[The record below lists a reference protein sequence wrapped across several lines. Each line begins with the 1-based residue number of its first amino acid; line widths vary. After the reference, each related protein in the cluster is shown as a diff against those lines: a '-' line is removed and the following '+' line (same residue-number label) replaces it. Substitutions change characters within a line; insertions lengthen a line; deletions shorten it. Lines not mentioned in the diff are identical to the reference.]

1 MVKTSQVDNKRI
13 AKNTLILY
21 FRMAIT
27 MIVSLYTS
35 RVVLSALGVE
45 DYGIYNVV
53 GGVVALLN
61 VISGSMTAAT
71 SRFLSYE
78 LGQRNSNRLSD
89 TFSTLLNVHIL
100 IGIIVYILGEFIGI
114 WFIENKLIIPA
125 DRIDAAIWV
134 LQFSLFTFFCTVINV
149 PYSSSVIS
157 HEKMG
162 VFAYIA
168 IIEVV
173 AKLGIAFILTCISF
187 DRLIVYALLL
197 ALVSVIIQVVYYLHC
212 RRFSE
217 CRFRLIF
224 DIPLLKNITSFIGW
238 AFLGNASV
246 VIKTQGVT
254 VLLNMFFGPV
264 VNAAQGIANQVESI
278 SSRFVYSYMIASNP
292 QIIKSYSA
300 NEYTQ
305 MHNLIFRT
313 SKFSAFLLLMLMSPV
328 VLNIDFLLGL
338 WLKDVPD
345 HTSAFVILTLTYAFI
360 DTLTAPLFTGV
371 LSTAKIKWYEI
382 QITFSYLMMV
392 VVIYLGFKMGLP
404 PETALFVSILCKVI
418 ILLILLNH
426 SKRLYNFPLKDYMT
440 KVITPVCTAVISPII
455 VYLIFL
461 FVSLSYVGTFFLSS
475 IVVLIILISIIWL
488 TGLEASEKVFVLNII
503 RNKVFKRLATN
514 E

>member
-1 MVKTSQVDNKRI
+1 MSKPILDNKKI
-13 AKNTLILY
+13 ARNTLILY

-78 LGQRNSNRLSD
+78 LGQADSKRLSD

-100 IGIIVYILGEFIGI
+100 IGLVVLVFGELFGM
-114 WFIENKLIIPA
+114 WFIESKLNIPV
-125 DRIDAAIWV
+125 DRVDAAIWV
-134 LQFSLFTFFCTVINV
+134 LQFSLFTFFFTVINV
-149 PYSSSVIS
+149 PYSSSVVS
-157 HEKMG
+157 HEEMG

-168 IIEVV
+168 IFEVV
-173 AKLGIAFILTCISF
+173 AKLGIAFALMYTSF

-197 ALVSVIIQVVYYLHC
+197 ALVSVITQIVYYIYC
-212 RRFSE
+212 RKYSE
-217 CRFRLIF
+217 CRFRIIL
-224 DIPLLKNITSFIGW
+224 DIPLLKNIVSFIGW
-238 AFLGNASV
+238 AFFGNASV

-278 SSRFVYSYMIASNP
+278 SSRFVYSYMMASNP
-292 QIIKSYSA
+292 QIIKLYSA
-300 NEYTQ
+300 NEHDQ

-313 SKFSAFLLLMLMSPV
+313 SKFSAFLLLLLMSPV
-328 VLNIDFLLGL
+328 VLNVNFLLGI

-345 HTSAFVILTLTYAFI
+345 HTSAFVILTLAYAFR
-360 DTLTAPLFTGV
+360 DTLTAPLVTGV

-382 QITFSYLMMV
+382 QITVAYIAMV
-392 VVIYLGFKMGLP
+392 IAVYIGFRLGLP
-404 PETALFVSILCKVI
+404 AEVAFITSIICKLVV
-418 ILLILLNH
+418 LLILLYH
-426 SKRLYNFPLKDYMT
+426 SRRLYDLPLNEYSK
-440 KVITPVCTAVISPII
+440 KVILPVILAAACPVIVYFISALVTLPQLFAFVISS
-455 VYLIFL
+455 FL
-461 FVSLSYVGTFFLSS
+461 
-475 IVVLIILISIIWL
+475 VVLFLLIVIWL
-488 TGLEASEKVFVLNII
+488 FGLDYSEKTFLLNII
-503 RNKVFKRLATN
+503 RNRILRKPTTN